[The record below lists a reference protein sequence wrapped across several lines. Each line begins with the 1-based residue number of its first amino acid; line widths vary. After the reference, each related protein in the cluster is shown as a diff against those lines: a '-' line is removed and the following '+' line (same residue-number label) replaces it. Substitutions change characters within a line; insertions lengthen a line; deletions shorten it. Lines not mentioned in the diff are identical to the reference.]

1 MHYQIMSKH
10 FKRFVPL
17 LLVLV
22 LLAPVFV
29 QAQNDPIIPPC
40 GQKDTT
46 GKLQPE
52 CGFDDLILL
61 IKNIINL
68 LIKLAIPISAAVFA
82 WAGMIMMLN
91 PDNSGKRTEAI
102 TMMKKVAIGL
112 AIILSAWL
120 VTNTITRA
128 LFAPGYTDIIN

>member
-1 MHYQIMSKH
+1 MNYQIMSKH

-22 LLAPVFV
+22 LLAPVFA

>member
-1 MHYQIMSKH
+1 MNYQIMSKH

-40 GQKDTT
+40 GQKDDA
-46 GKLQPE
+46 GKLRKE

-82 WAGMIMMLN
+82 WAGMIIMLN
-91 PDNSGKRTEAI
+91 PDNSGKRSEAL